1 MDPAN
6 AQLGNDITAA
16 KNYIRRQDET
26 DNLKIFPFRP
36 PGAGRGM
43 TQFKKHS
50 HNQGA
55 VVLFVAL
62 C

>member
-50 HNQGA
+50 PSEQ
-55 VVLFVAL
+55 FV
-62 C
+62 

>member
-50 HNQGA
+50 RR
-55 VVLFVAL
+55 
-62 C
+62 

>member
-50 HNQGA
+50 LWIFCRP
-55 VVLFVAL
+55 VKLVT
-62 C
+62 